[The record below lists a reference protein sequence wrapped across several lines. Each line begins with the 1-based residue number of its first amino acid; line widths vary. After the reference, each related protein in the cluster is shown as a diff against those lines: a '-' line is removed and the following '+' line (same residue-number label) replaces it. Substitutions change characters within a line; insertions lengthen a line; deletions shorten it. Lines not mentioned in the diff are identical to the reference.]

1 MIWLRCYP
9 FQEVHYPFHE
19 LTSQS
24 YPFREIETCEEI
36 DPIPFILKLLDQ
48 EKGIVL
54 PFCIPSICSCNIFVA
69 SPNHL
74 LANEELVEQM
84 DIKVN
89 ITHYP
94 KVTLR

>member
-1 MIWLRCYP
+1 M
-9 FQEVHYPFHE
+9 
-19 LTSQS
+19 
-24 YPFREIETCEEI
+24 
-36 DPIPFILKLLDQ
+36 DPIPFNLKLLDQ
-48 EKGIVL
+48 EKGIVMA
-54 PFCIPSICSCNIFVA
+54 FCIPSIHSCNIFVA

-94 KVTLR
+94 KIYSTSNWNIMRPKGLW